1 MMKCAFC
8 QIEFEPGYNCESEE
22 YCSWDCARAHENEM
36 LRTILSQW
44 TDSEY
49 ELERLE
55 R

>member
-1 MMKCAFC
+1 MKCAFC

-22 YCSWDCARAHENEM
+22 YCSWDCARAHENE
-36 LRTILSQW
+36 IW